1 MSKPFENSNYFETVF
16 KEYFNPLVNFVNKYL
31 NNFENS
37 REVVQMTFVKLWS
50 NRTNLEVRSSV
61 KSYLYQTT
69 KNTMIDFIR
78 KNKTILNATELEN
91 SIVTELID
99 EQNEN
104 LDPYILRQAIDKC
117 LRNLKP
123 KAKEIF
129 ELHKYEGLTY
139 EEIADF
145 LNISKRSVED
155 NISKILKYLKEELK
169 NHPEFFD

>member
-1 MSKPFENSNYFETVF
+1 
-16 KEYFNPLVNFVNKYL
+16 
-31 NNFENS
+31 
-37 REVVQMTFVKLWS
+37 MTFVKLWS

-78 KNKTILNATELEN
+78 KNKNILNAAELEN

>member
-78 KNKTILNATELEN
+78 KNKNILNAAELEN

>member
-1 MSKPFENSNYFETVF
+1 LSKPFENSNYFETVF

-50 NRTNLEVRSSV
+50 NRTNLEVRFSV

>member
-1 MSKPFENSNYFETVF
+1 
-16 KEYFNPLVNFVNKYL
+16 
-31 NNFENS
+31 
-37 REVVQMTFVKLWS
+37 
-50 NRTNLEVRSSV
+50 
-61 KSYLYQTT
+61 
-69 KNTMIDFIR
+69 MIDFIR
-78 KNKTILNATELEN
+78 KNKNILNAAELEN

>member
-1 MSKPFENSNYFETVF
+1 LSKPFENSNYFETVF

-78 KNKTILNATELEN
+78 KNKNILNAAELEN
-91 SIVTELID
+91 SIVTVLID

>member
-1 MSKPFENSNYFETVF
+1 LSKPFENSNYFETVF

-50 NRTNLEVRSSV
+50 NRTNLEVRFSV

-78 KNKTILNATELEN
+78 KNKNILNAAELEN

>member
-50 NRTNLEVRSSV
+50 NRTNLEVRFSV

-78 KNKTILNATELEN
+78 KNKNILNAAELEN